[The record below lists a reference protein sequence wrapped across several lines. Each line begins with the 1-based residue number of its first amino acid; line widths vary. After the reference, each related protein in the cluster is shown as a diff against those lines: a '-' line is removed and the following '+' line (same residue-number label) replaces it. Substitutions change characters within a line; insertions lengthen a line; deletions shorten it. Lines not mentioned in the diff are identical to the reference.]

1 MARYMLDANIFAFYA
16 EDKDRLSRDV
26 LEILDDYGNILYMS
40 SEAVKEL
47 VVAHTHKGLLRK
59 TWKNPLDMINE
70 IEEEFKIT
78 IVPVDAHVV
87 RKMSQLE
94 PNTAE
99 SHNDPSDLIIIAHAM
114 TMKMP
119 LISSD
124 RKFPFYQKQGLNLIS
139 NCR

>member
-1 MARYMLDANIFAFYA
+1 MVDTNIFAFYVE
-16 EDKDRLSRDV
+16 EDDRLSRDV
-26 LEILDDYGNILYMS
+26 YAILEDYGNQLYMS
-40 SEAVKEL
+40 SESIKEL
-47 VVAHTHKGLLRK
+47 VWIHRNKKVLAT
-59 TWKNPLDMINE
+59 TWKNPLDMINALE
-70 IEEEFKIT
+70 DEYRIT
-78 IVPVDAHVV
+78 ILPVDAHVV

-94 PNTAE
+94 PNTTE

-139 NCR
+139 NFR